1 MRILHVITSL
11 RIGGAERLISEIAP
25 IMKVRGHQVDVFVF
39 DGIDTFFKQS
49 LQKAGIQVV
58 AFKKNISV
66 YNPLF
71 IYYLYHLRNKYDVIH
86 THLSSPQLFAAIA
99 CRSKVSLVTTEH
111 NTENRRRSIKWF
123 KNVDRWMYNQY
134 KYVISISQKTEYN
147 LKNYIGQSKCRFIT
161 IHNGIDIDRFKNASP
176 LDENTK
182 GTSKTIITMVA
193 AFREQKDQMT
203 LVQSMKFLDT
213 NRYEIWLVGDGEKRQ
228 QVESYVK
235 ELCLTNNVRFW
246 GNRDDVPSI
255 LKSSDIVVM
264 SSKWEGFGLSIVE
277 GMAAKKPVI
286 ATDVD
291 GLSQVVGNAGILFQV
306 GDAKQ
311 LAKEINQLSTDY
323 NYYSKIAMKCEL
335 RAKEFD
341 INIMVDKYL
350 DVYDCCFR
358 ETKSIS

>member
-25 IMKVRGHQVDVFVF
+25 IMKARGHQVDVFVF

-49 LQKAGIQVV
+49 LQKAGIKVI
-58 AFKKNISV
+58 AFKNNCSV

-71 IYYLYHLRNKYDVIH
+71 IFNLYQLRSKYDVIH
-86 THLSSPQLFAAIA
+86 THLSSPQLIAAIA
-99 CRSKVSLVTTEH
+99 CRSKVPLVTTEH
-111 NTENRRRSIKWF
+111 NTENRRRLIKWL

-134 KYVISISQKTEYN
+134 KYVISISQKTEDN
-147 LKNYIGQSKCRFIT
+147 LKNYIGQSRCRFVT
-161 IHNGIDIDRFKNASP
+161 IHNGIDIDRFKDASP
-176 LDENTK
+176 LDESTK

-213 NRYEIWLVGDGEKRQ
+213 NRYEIWLVGDGEKRH
-228 QVESYVK
+228 QVESHVK
-235 ELCLTNNVRFW
+235 ELGLTNNVRFW
-246 GNRDDVPSI
+246 GNRNDVPSI

-311 LAKEINQLSTDY
+311 LAGEIEQLSTDCS
-323 NYYSKIAMKCEL
+323 YYSTIAMKCEL
-335 RAKEFD
+335 HAKEFD

-350 DVYDCCFR
+350 DVYNCCVS
-358 ETKSIS
+358 TPS